1 MPRMQPHKAGKNRIR
16 NTGLPQWE
24 YLAFIA
30 AVCLTFILCV
40 SVGTVRLPWTDVIHY
55 LSDLVFGTEHEYAV
69 ASAPQIMTVRVPRVI
84 CVALS
89 GMSLALCGCAMQGLL
104 KNPLAEGST
113 LGVSSGAA
121 LGAIIA
127 IAFDITVPFLSL
139 AGATVMAM
147 LFAFGSIMLILFLAY
162 RLDYSLSTNTIVL
175 LGVIYSMFISSIIMF
190 ITTFASEKIRSI
202 TFWTMGS
209 LQGSTYTESLILLT
223 VLVIFGTVILTKRE
237 ELNAFAIGEDNA
249 RSIGINIR
257 RTRLVI
263 LISVSALIG
272 TCVSIG
278 GSIGFVGLVVP
289 HMTRMI
295 VGPNHRRLLPATL
308 FSGAVFLMLMDLIAR
323 VIMRPRELPIGAV
336 TSLIGAVLFVFI
348 FAGTR
353 RREG

>member
-1 MPRMQPHKAGKNRIR
+1 MKPHKAGQKKINKK
-16 NTGLPQWE
+16 GLPQWE

-30 AVCLTFILCV
+30 AVFLTFVLCV
-40 SVGTVRLPWTDVIHY
+40 SVGTVRLPWTDVLHY
-55 LSDLVFGTEHEYAV
+55 LQDLIFGTEHEYAV
-69 ASAPQIMTVRVPRVI
+69 ASAPSIMTVRVPRVI

-127 IAFDITVPFLSL
+127 IAFDIYIPFLSL
-139 AGATVMAM
+139 AGPTVMAM

-162 RLDYSLSTNTIVL
+162 KLDYSLSTNTIVL

-209 LQGSTYTESLILLT
+209 LQGSTYTEALMLLGVLLIS
-223 VLVIFGTVILTKRE
+223 GTFILSRSE

-249 RSIGINIR
+249 RSIGIDVR
-257 RTRLVI
+257 KTRLTI
-263 LISVSALIG
+263 LIAVSALIG

-295 VGPNHRRLLPATL
+295 VGPNHKRLLPATL
-308 FSGAVFLMLMDLIAR
+308 FSGAVFLMLMDLISR

-353 RREG
+353 RTDR

>member
-1 MPRMQPHKAGKNRIR
+1 MKPRNREKKSIKR
-16 NTGLPQWE
+16 TGLPQWE

-30 AVCLTFILCV
+30 AVLLTFIICV
-40 SVGTVRLPWTDVIHY
+40 SIGTVRLPWTDVLHY
-55 LSDLVFGTEHEYAV
+55 LQDLIFGTQHEYAV
-69 ASAPQIMTVRVPRVI
+69 SSAPQIMTVRVPRVI

-89 GMSLALCGCAMQGLL
+89 GMSLAMCGCAMQGLL

-127 IAFDITVPFLSL
+127 IAFDITVPVFTL
-139 AGATVMAM
+139 AGPTVMAM

-162 RLDYSLSTNTIVL
+162 KLDYSLSTNTIVL

-190 ITTFASEKIRSI
+190 ITTFSSEKIRSI

-209 LQGSTYTESLILLT
+209 LQGSTYTEALMLLT
-223 VLVIFGTVILTKRE
+223 MLVITGTVILSKAE

-249 RSIGINIR
+249 RIIGIDVR
-257 RTRLVI
+257 KTRLTI
-263 LISVSALIG
+263 LIAVSALIW

-295 VGPNHRRLLPATL
+295 VGPNHKRLLPATL
-308 FSGAVFLMLMDLIAR
+308 FSGAVFLMLMDLISR
-323 VIMRPRELPIGAV
+323 TILRPRELPIGAV

-353 RREG
+353 RNDK

>member
-1 MPRMQPHKAGKNRIR
+1 MKPHKAQENRIKR
-16 NTGLPQWE
+16 TGLPQWE

-30 AVCLTFILCV
+30 AVFFTFILCV
-40 SVGTVRLPWTDVIHY
+40 SVGTVKIPWADVIHY
-55 LSDLVFGTEHEYAV
+55 LEDLIFRTKHEYIV
-69 ASAPQIMTVRVPRVI
+69 STAPQIMTVRVPRVI

-89 GMSLALCGCAMQGLL
+89 GASLALCGCSMQGLL

-121 LGAIIA
+121 LGAIVA
-127 IAFDITVPFLSL
+127 IAFDINLPFVKI
-139 AGATVMAM
+139 AGPTVMAM
-147 LFAFGSIMLILFLAY
+147 IFAFGSIMLILFLAFK
-162 RLDYSLSTNTIVL
+162 LDYSLSTNTIVL
-175 LGVIYSMFISSIIMF
+175 LGVIYSLFISSIIMF

-209 LQGSTYTESLILLT
+209 LQGSTYTEALMLAI
-223 VLVIFGTVILTKRE
+223 VLAVCAAVILSKAE
-237 ELNAFAIGEDNA
+237 ELNAFAVGEDNA
-249 RSIGINIR
+249 RSIGVDVR
-257 RTRLVI
+257 KTRLII
-263 LISVSALIG
+263 LITVSAIIG

-295 VGPNHRRLLPATL
+295 VGPNHKRLLPATL
-308 FSGAVFLMLMDLIAR
+308 FSGAVFLMLMDLVAR
-323 VIMRPRELPIGAV
+323 IILRPRELPIGAV

-353 RREG
+353 RTSR

>member
-1 MPRMQPHKAGKNRIR
+1 MQPHKAEKNRIKNR
-16 NTGLPQWE
+16 LPQWE

-30 AVCLTFILCV
+30 AVLLTFVLCV
-40 SVGTVRLPWTDVIHY
+40 SVGTVRLPWSDVIHY
-55 LSDLVFGTEHEYAV
+55 FTDLLFGTDYEYAV
-69 ASAPQIMTVRVPRVI
+69 SSAPQIMTVRVPRVI

-127 IAFDITVPFLSL
+127 IAFDIHVPFLSL
-139 AGATVMAM
+139 AGPTVMAM

-175 LGVIYSMFISSIIMF
+175 LGVIYSLFVSSIIMF
-190 ITTFASEKIRSI
+190 ITTFSSEKIRSI
-202 TFWTMGS
+202 TYWTMGS
-209 LQGSTYTESLILLT
+209 LQGSSYTEALILFT
-223 VLVIFGTVILTKRE
+223 VLAVCASVILSKSE

-249 RSIGINIR
+249 RSIGIDVR
-257 RTRLVI
+257 KTRLTI

-278 GSIGFVGLVVP
+278 GSIGFVRLVVP

-323 VIMRPRELPIGAV
+323 VILKPRELPIGAV

-353 RREG
+353 RTHR

>member
-1 MPRMQPHKAGKNRIR
+1 MKPHKAEKNRI
-16 NTGLPQWE
+16 NKKGLPQWE

-30 AVCLTFILCV
+30 AVFLTFILCV
-40 SVGTVRLPWTDVIHY
+40 SVGTVRLPWADVLHY
-55 LSDLVFGTEHEYAV
+55 LQDLIFGTKHEYEV
-69 ASAPQIMTVRVPRVI
+69 ASAPSIMTVRVPRVI

-121 LGAIIA
+121 LGAITA
-127 IAFDITVPFLSL
+127 IAFDISVPFMSL
-139 AGATVMAM
+139 AGPTVMAM
-147 LFAFGSIMLILFLAY
+147 LFAFGSIMLVLFLAY
-162 RLDYSLSTNTIVL
+162 RLDNSLSTNTIVL

-209 LQGSTYTESLILLT
+209 LQGSTYTEALMLLGVLAVCGTLILS
-223 VLVIFGTVILTKRE
+223 KAE

-249 RSIGINIR
+249 RSIGIDVR
-257 RTRLVI
+257 STRLAI
-263 LISVSALIG
+263 LIAVSALIG

-308 FSGAVFLMLMDLIAR
+308 FSGAMFLMIMDLISR

-353 RREG
+353 RNGR

>member
-1 MPRMQPHKAGKNRIR
+1 MKPRNREKNSIKR
-16 NTGLPQWE
+16 TGLPQWE

-30 AVCLTFILCV
+30 AVFLTFIICV
-40 SVGTVRLPWTDVIHY
+40 SIGTVRLPWTDVLHY
-55 LSDLVFGTEHEYAV
+55 LQDLVFGTQHGYAV
-69 ASAPQIMTVRVPRVI
+69 SSAPQIMTVRVPRVI

-89 GMSLALCGCAMQGLL
+89 GMSLAMCGCAMQGLL

-127 IAFDITVPFLSL
+127 IAFDITVPVFTL
-139 AGATVMAM
+139 AGPTVMAM

-162 RLDYSLSTNTIVL
+162 KLDYSLSTNTIVL

-190 ITTFASEKIRSI
+190 ITTFSSEKIRSI

-209 LQGSTYTESLILLT
+209 LQGSTYTEALMLLT
-223 VLVIFGTVILTKRE
+223 MLVITGTVILSKAE

-249 RSIGINIR
+249 RSIGIDVR
-257 RTRLVI
+257 KTRLTI
-263 LISVSALIG
+263 LIAVSALIG

-295 VGPNHRRLLPATL
+295 VGPNHKRLLPATL
-308 FSGAVFLMLMDLIAR
+308 FSGAVFLMLMDLISR
-323 VIMRPRELPIGAV
+323 TILRPRELPIGAV

-353 RREG
+353 RNDR

>member
-1 MPRMQPHKAGKNRIR
+1 MQLKESKNRIESKR
-16 NTGLPQWE
+16 LPQWE

-30 AVCLTFILCV
+30 AVLITFVICIGLG
-40 SVGTVRLPWTDVIHY
+40 SVRLPVRDILGY
-55 LSDLVFGTEHEYAV
+55 FGEKIFGISCEYTLR
-69 ASAPQIMTVRVPRVI
+69 STPQILTVRIPRVI

-89 GMSLALCGCAMQGLL
+89 GISLALCGCAMQGLL

-113 LGVSSGAA
+113 MGVSSGAA
-121 LGAIIA
+121 LGAIVA
-127 IAFDITVPFLSL
+127 IAFDISIPVISL
-139 AGATVMAM
+139 ASATVMAM
-147 LFAFGSIMLILFLAY
+147 IFAFGSIMLILALAY
-162 RLDYSLSTNTIVL
+162 KLDYSLSTNTIIL

-209 LQGSTYTESLILLT
+209 LQGSTYTEALILLV
-223 VLVIFGTVILTKRE
+223 VLIVAGGTILLKAE

-249 RSIGINIR
+249 RSIGIDVR
-257 RTRLVI
+257 RTRLII
-263 LISVSALIG
+263 LIAVSALIG

-308 FSGAVFLMLMDLIAR
+308 FAGAAFLMVMDLIAR
-323 VIMRPRELPIGAV
+323 TVLRPLELPIGAV
-336 TSLIGAVLFVFI
+336 TSLIGAVMFVFI

-353 RREG
+353 RNTK